1 MENEKNQASLDPDT
15 WTHVLTL
22 TLSVDDV
29 PEDEGG
35 AEPFTRALDADSHE
49 AVGVVGGVR
58 VRHGDGQNASWRQ
71 RGYDHKLSTNH
82 TGRQFRRRNAF
93 LPT

>member
-1 MENEKNQASLDPDT
+1 MQRCISAECETLTWCLEKEKEKKQSHTRRASSPS
-15 WTHVLTL
+15 VEEL

-35 AEPFTRALDADSHE
+35 AESFTRALGADSHE

-58 VRHGDGQNASWRQ
+58 VRRGDGQNAS
-71 RGYDHKLSTNH
+71 
-82 TGRQFRRRNAF
+82 
-93 LPT
+93 